1 MMKRVGHLSETRQLH
16 LARTLQQVGALL
28 TATLTLDEVFEHIFT
43 LLAKVIDYDSVS
55 IQLLDERGCFSLVA
69 GRGFTNLERIREIV
83 EGLAPDSIK
92 IDFPDEPSR
101 VIADTRQDEQW
112 VLHEDTAYIRSW
124 IGAALQIKG
133 EMIGI
138 LNVDSATP
146 NAYDS
151 EDADTVAAF
160 ANQAAIAIE
169 NARLHEKT
177 EKRAEEL
184 RVLHQIALDT
194 SALVDL
200 DALVQETTDLIV
212 SRLQYDCF
220 GFAMV
225 DDYNRRLLPHPSFH
239 GLPNDVIDKGVP
251 LAQSVAQKLLAGGSP
266 AVFET
271 IDREDGLTCLAPNAR
286 SAIAVPVTAG
296 QQSVGL
302 LCAMST
308 QRRAFET
315 NDLRFV
321 TTLAGQLSGAIE
333 RAGLYSELQRHATHL
348 ADKVAEQTE
357 ELMAEKERTRAILEN
372 AGEGIFFAS
381 PTGIILYVNRAGI
394 ALTGYSNGEVLG
406 RPLLQWLGEQAQA
419 EEREVIQAAIDQ
431 GSPWSGEVQWE
442 DRGGNAHDVRLTIA
456 PIYEDD
462 QELSGFVGVQSDISG
477 LRQVERLKSRLIES
491 VSHELRTPLT
501 NIRTY
506 LKLLHAGRDEKR
518 DEYLAI
524 LDDQVQRL
532 THLIQELLDF
542 STSESLQIQSSP
554 VDLAMIVAETL
565 QSYRSLVERKG
576 IMVCQSIKSDCPAV
590 LGDRHQ
596 LLRVV
601 RNLIGNALKYTPVGG
616 EVTILAR
623 PQAVDQDGM
632 VFFKVA
638 NSGPGISNED
648 LPYVFDE
655 FYRGKESQG
664 SNEMPGAG
672 LGLAVIRQV
681 VRRHGGTISVW
692 SEPGEGA
699 SFQVLLPA
707 AKRGQDLAEG

>member
-1 MMKRVGHLSETRQLH
+1 MMKRVGQLSEMRQLH

-43 LLAKVIDYDSVS
+43 LLAEVIDYDSVS

-69 GRGFTNLERIREIV
+69 GKGFSDLERIRQIV
-83 EGLAPDSIK
+83 EGLSPKSVK

-138 LNVDSATP
+138 LNVDNATP
-146 NAYDS
+146 NAYDND
-151 EDADTVAAF
+151 DADLVAAF

-169 NARLHEKT
+169 NARLYEKT

-184 RVLHQIALDT
+184 RVLHQVALDT

-200 DALVQETTDLIV
+200 DALVQQTTDLIV
-212 SRLQYDCF
+212 NRLQYDCF
-220 GFAMV
+220 GFVMV
-225 DDYNRRLLPHPSFH
+225 DDYNKRLLPHPSFH
-239 GLPNDVIDKGVP
+239 GIPDEVIEKGIP
-251 LAQSVAQKLLAGGSP
+251 LADSVAHKLLTGGSP
-266 AVFET
+266 ALFEKV
-271 IDREDGLTCLAPNAR
+271 DQDKGLACLAPDAR

-302 LCAMST
+302 LCAMSV
-308 QRRAFET
+308 RERAFESS
-315 NDLRFV
+315 DLRFV

-333 RAGLYSELQRHATHL
+333 RASLYSELQRHATHL

-357 ELMAEKERTRAILEN
+357 ELVTEKERTRAILDN

-381 PTGIILYVNRAGI
+381 PTGIILYVNRAGM
-394 ALTGYSNGEVLG
+394 ALTGYGNEDVLG
-406 RPLLQWLGEQAQA
+406 TPILEWLGEQAQP
-419 EEREVIQAAIDQ
+419 EEREVVQGAIEQ
-431 GSPWSGEVQWE
+431 GHAWSGELQWE
-442 DRGGNAHDVRLTIA
+442 DRSGNAHDVHLTIA

-462 QELSGFVGVQSDISG
+462 RELSGFVGVQSDISG

-506 LKLLHAGRDEKR
+506 LRLLRSGRVEKR
-518 DEYLAI
+518 DEYMAI
-524 LDDQVQRL
+524 LDDQVRRL
-532 THLIQELLDF
+532 TYLIQELLDF
-542 STSESLQIQSSP
+542 SKSQSLRANPDP
-554 VDLAMIVAETL
+554 VDLASLVAETL
-565 QSYRSLVERKG
+565 QSYRSLAERKG
-576 IMVCQSIKSDCPAV
+576 ITVSQSIRSDCPAV

-601 RNLIGNALKYTPVGG
+601 RNLIGNALNYTPKGG
-616 EVTILAR
+616 EVTILAN
-623 PQAVDQDGM
+623 PQAATDGV

-638 NSGPGISNED
+638 NSGPGISTED

-655 FYRGKESQG
+655 FYRGQDSQG
-664 SNEMPGAG
+664 SNKTPGAG
-672 LGLAVIRQV
+672 LGLAVVRQV
-681 VRRHGGTISVW
+681 VRRHGGTISAW
-692 SEPGEGA
+692 SEPGQGA

-707 AKRGQDLAEG
+707 AKRGEEVEPI